1 MRDYIFSRLLS
12 KAKTD
17 DDASDVLFGGKDSIL
32 PPKEEEKK
40 EEQDIKNKDIKI
52 ESARRR
58 SVELTG
64 AARSFLYGFRSQSR
78 RI

>member
-12 KAKTD
+12 IGAKTD

-40 EEQDIKNKDIKI
+40 EEQDIKNKRYKC
-52 ESARRR
+52 ER
-58 SVELTG
+58 
-64 AARSFLYGFRSQSR
+64 AAPVS
-78 RI
+78 

>member
-12 KAKTD
+12 IGSKTD

-40 EEQDIKNKDIKI
+40 EEQDIKNKFSIKNWQLV
-52 ESARRR
+52 
-58 SVELTG
+58 SVKISNVG
-64 AARSFLYGFRSQSR
+64 AYVYER
-78 RI
+78 